1 MAIYANNGKKISGMF
16 VNVGGEKKKITSV
29 WVNKNNVPTKVYSS
43 GIISW
48 ATATDAQI
56 ASYLEMHYN
65 GEINLA
71 DCWQV
76 GDERVVHLSA
86 MANWNDTYG
95 EAQPAQDVTL
105 VIIGFNIDTLQTPIN
120 GVTKAAMTVQLKN
133 CLSNTGV
140 IDADYVAYNKSYKS
154 CTLEWVACDRRR
166 WCNNTFKGSLPS
178 GLQGIIKIVKK
189 TSYSVYFSGSSSRG
203 EFSKGDDNFSKPS
216 SCYDS
221 CFLLSRS
228 ETGLTGSGFNDPS
241 YPYFT
246 DISVRRKN
254 TRWWVRDPGYSAI
267 ICTNLSWSDIYS
279 GNPGG
284 QFIYNKGGIAP
295 AFCL

>member
-1 MAIYANNGKKISGMF
+1 MAIHVNNGKKVTDMF

-29 WVNKNNVPTKVYSS
+29 WVNKNNAPTKVFS
-43 GIISW
+43 GMTTW
-48 ATATDAQI
+48 ADATDAEI
-56 ASYLEMHYN
+56 ANLLEAHYN
-65 GEINLA
+65 GQINLA
-71 DCWQV
+71 NLWQV

-86 MANWNDTYG
+86 MASWNTTYG

-105 VIIGFNIDTLQTPIN
+105 VILGFNIDTLQTPIN
-120 GVTKAAMTVQLKN
+120 GVTKAAVTVQLKK

-140 IDADYVAYNKSYKS
+140 IDADYAAYNESYHS

-178 GLQGIIKIVKK
+178 GLQGLIKTVKK
-189 TSYSVYFSGSSSRG
+189 TSYSVYFSGSPSRG

-216 SCYDS
+216 TCYDS
-221 CFLLSRS
+221 CFLLSSS
-228 ETGLTGSGFNDPS
+228 ETGITSSKFNDPS
-241 YPYFT
+241 YPYFI
-246 DISVRRKN
+246 DNSRSKN
-254 TRWWVRDPGYSAI
+254 TRWWVRNPGYSTI
-267 ICTNLSWSDIYS
+267 ICTSLSWNDITS
-279 GNPGG
+279 GRLGG